1 MIIGVHNSIN
11 GSILNAI
18 EECRVLKTN
27 ASQIFLHSPR
37 VWKIKELSKGDI
49 TLFKKYKN
57 EAGIIFFVVHS
68 SYLINPLSENKD
80 TLKKS
85 INLIEKELND
95 SKKLEADYYIIH
107 IRENKKL
114 SLDENIK
121 NLEKFFKKIKIDY
134 HKILLENSANGI
146 GSSIKNLV
154 YISKRIEKISGIC
167 LDTAHLFES
176 GYDIR
181 EKSDVEKI
189 LEDLSDLK
197 LLKMIHMND
206 SKTNLSSKIDRHQH
220 ISKGKIGEEGFK
232 NFFSFK
238 DFKKLPIIL
247 ETPKKDLKDDLKN
260 LTKAK
265 EIISSCS

>member
-11 GSILNAI
+11 SGILTAI
-18 EECRVLKTN
+18 EECKVLKTN

-37 VWKIKELSKGDI
+37 IWQFKKISKDEI
-49 TLFKKYKN
+49 RLFKKNKT
-57 EAGIIFFVVHS
+57 ESGIVFFAIHS
-68 SYLINPLSENKD
+68 SYLISPLSDNKN
-80 TLKKS
+80 TLEKS
-85 INLIEKELND
+85 INLIEKELAA
-95 SKKLEADYYIIH
+95 SKELEADCYVIH

-121 NLEKFFKKIKIDY
+121 NLEKFFKSVKVNYNKT
-134 HKILLENSANGI
+134 LLENSANGI

-181 EKSDVEKI
+181 KKSGVEKI
-189 LEDLSDLK
+189 LEEVNDLK

-206 SKTNLSSKIDRHQH
+206 SKTDLSSKLDRHEH

-232 NFFSFK
+232 NFFSNKHFRQ
-238 DFKKLPIIL
+238 LPIIL
-247 ETPKKDLKDDLKN
+247 ETPKKSLDDDLKN
-260 LTKAK
+260 LLVAK
-265 EIISSCS
+265 KILLD